1 MKKYLFKR
9 ILFSIFSLLAVV
21 CIVMILVYSLIDR
34 KVIFQNDDAWNKRSA
49 NDRTMYEYNKWA
61 KYDYLDY
68 EEYNVFLV
76 TKFKAEYGEDYAADP
91 TIKAKYDQ
99 ALGSINAAVYKNV
112 DDINN
117 DYVKQFLAEYRSKKY
132 EIVYMPRVEYSGG
145 RVAKGGTARLIA
157 VHEKSVFIR
166 LFNFLGQ
173 MVTFETVN
181 DVKDP
186 NLTDRYVKVIWD
198 DMSNMPAL
206 VGSGTTHKYLIYFD
220 DSFPYIHQNI
230 VHFGLGVS
238 STQYEGSPIVEGVMG
253 KATGSY
259 IYRDQEYPA
268 QVGTGIKSNNAYD
281 FHTVTYSPIF
291 SEFEEGKY
299 NDNYTQP
306 SARIGGLTRIGNSFV
321 IGIIATIVA
330 YIFGLPIGI
339 FMALKKDKLVDKLG
353 MMYIIFIMAVP
364 SLAYIFIFS
373 TIGTT
378 LFKLPYKFANAQVP
392 ILAYILPTI
401 SLALPSIGGLM
412 KWMRRYMIDQMN
424 SDYVKFARAEGL
436 SEREI
441 FSKHI
446 SKNAMIYL
454 VHGIPASILFC
465 LTGAIITE
473 SVYGVPGIG
482 RILTDAITFHDNGL
496 IVAVTVFYTFLSIVA
511 LILGDL
517 LLAKYDPRVSF
528 TEKGGR

>member
-68 EEYNVFLV
+68 EEYNAFLL
-76 TKFKAEYGEDYAADP
+76 TKFKAEYGEDYADNP

-99 ALGSINAAVYKNV
+99 ALGSINAAVYKDV

-157 VHEKSVFIR
+157 VHQKSVFIR

-186 NLTDRYVKVIWD
+186 NLTDRYVKVVWD

-253 KATGSY
+253 KATGDY

-268 QVGTGIKSNNAYD
+268 QIGTGIKVIMLMIS
-281 FHTVTYSPIF
+281 
-291 SEFEEGKY
+291 
-299 NDNYTQP
+299 TQ
-306 SARIGGLTRIGNSFV
+306 L
-321 IGIIATIVA
+321 
-330 YIFGLPIGI
+330 
-339 FMALKKDKLVDKLG
+339 
-353 MMYIIFIMAVP
+353 
-364 SLAYIFIFS
+364 
-373 TIGTT
+373 
-378 LFKLPYKFANAQVP
+378 
-392 ILAYILPTI
+392 
-401 SLALPSIGGLM
+401 
-412 KWMRRYMIDQMN
+412 
-424 SDYVKFARAEGL
+424 
-436 SEREI
+436 
-441 FSKHI
+441 
-446 SKNAMIYL
+446 
-454 VHGIPASILFC
+454 
-465 LTGAIITE
+465 
-473 SVYGVPGIG
+473 
-482 RILTDAITFHDNGL
+482 
-496 IVAVTVFYTFLSIVA
+496 
-511 LILGDL
+511 LILRFF
-517 LLAKYDPRVSF
+517 RV
-528 TEKGGR
+528 